1 MGGCIYNIYGTLKSY
16 IDKETLQT
24 VSLEPPR
31 DRVHFPSLA
40 ICPPLAE
47 KYRNDSKQ
55 MLTLDDY
62 NENAFD
68 PNDFNVTITYDYF
81 KNISSKYIED
91 YLLFT
96 DVFGKCIYLEMDEKV
111 GIYLRNLSI
120 SPSDHQ
126 N

>member
-1 MGGCIYNIYGTLKSY
+1 MGGCLYNIYGTLKSY

-31 DRVHFPSLA
+31 DRVYFPSLA
-40 ICPPLAE
+40 ICPPLTQ

-68 PNDFNVTITYDYF
+68 PNDFNVTITYEYF
-81 KNISSKYIED
+81 KNIPSKYIED
-91 YLLFT
+91 YILFT

-111 GIYLRNLSI
+111 GLPNLPI